1 MAYRKVTT
9 FTRTDN
15 SQWPFWATELQGTDY
30 DTQSTSFLDWV
41 SGRSDVTFSF
51 AMENEQNIDG
61 EDIYTVA
68 KATLSF
74 EDESAFT
81 GWNTVRT
88 DAGHPDDYLAATE
101 VTDYCTA
108 NNITIAYATESD

>member
-9 FTRTDN
+9 ITRTDN
-15 SQWPFWATELQGTDY
+15 SQWPFWATELQNTGY
-30 DTQSTSFLDWV
+30 DTASTAFLDWV

-51 AMENEQNIDG
+51 AFENQQNIGG

-74 EDESAFT
+74 EDESAYT
-81 GWNTVRT
+81 AWNTARE
-88 DAGHPDDYLAATE
+88 DAGHPDDYLSSTE

-108 NNITIAYATESD
+108 NSITIAYTTESD

>member
-1 MAYRKVTT
+1 MAYKKVTT
-9 FTRTDN
+9 ITRTDD

-30 DTQSTSFLDWV
+30 DTSSTSFLDWV

-51 AMENEQNIDG
+51 AFENEQNIAG

-74 EDESAFT
+74 DDESAYT
-81 GWNTVRT
+81 AWDIARG
-88 DAGHPDDYLAATE
+88 DAGHTDYLSNTE
-101 VTDYCTA
+101 VADYCTA
-108 NNITIAYATESD
+108 NGITIAYTTETD

>member
-9 FTRTDN
+9 ITRTDN

-41 SGRSDVTFSF
+41 ASRSDVTFSF
-51 AMENEQNIDG
+51 AFENEQNIGG

-74 EDESAFT
+74 DDESAYT
-81 GWNTVRT
+81 AWNTARA
-88 DAGHPDDYLAATE
+88 DAGQADDYLSDPV
-101 VTDYCTA
+101 VTNYCTA
-108 NNITIAYATESD
+108 NGITIAYTTESD

>member
-15 SQWPFWATELQGTDY
+15 SEWPFFAPELQGTDY
-30 DTQSTSFLDWV
+30 DTQSSGFLDWV

-51 AMENEQNIDG
+51 NFDG
-61 EDIYTVA
+61 LQTIGDADIYTQA

-74 EDESAFT
+74 ADEPAYT
-81 GWNTVRT
+81 AWNIARS
-88 DAGHPDDYLAATE
+88 DAGFTDYLENAE
-101 VTDYCTA
+101 VTNYCTA
-108 NNITIAYATESD
+108 NNITIVHTTESD